1 MVLLLVALIVV
12 SFTALLSILYAGPRM
27 LLMPRRR
34 TPEFYL
40 QRYGFNHPSQIGL
53 RYVEKTL
60 ITIDGYKLKYWVI
73 DDPNCAKKIGSVIYL
88 HGITDSKVSGLNYA
102 RELTKLC
109 YKVYLI
115 DMRRHGDSEGEYCT
129 FGYYEKH
136 DVSALIDRIQADA
149 GESAGQE
156 LRHHGTDIILIGVSM
171 GAAIA
176 IQTAAIDR
184 RVTRVVAVA
193 PFYDLFS
200 IVLDHEMHRFGI
212 KSKLLLKLVL
222 MRAEKIAKFKTCE
235 VSPADDILKINV
247 PILIVHGTE
256 DKTVRIEYS
265 RRLKELNANARLL
278 VVPNAGHIDVLE
290 KGGKAYLEQLE
301 NFIKSA

>member
-1 MVLLLVALIVV
+1 MVLLLAALIVLFSV
-12 SFTALLSILYAGPRM
+12 TLISVLHFGPKI
-27 LLMPRRR
+27 LLMPDRR

-60 ITIDGYKLKYWVI
+60 TTIEGHKLKYWMI
-73 DDPNCAKKIGSVIYL
+73 DDPNCPKEIGSVIYL

-102 RELTKLC
+102 RELARLC

-115 DMRRHGDSEGEYCT
+115 DMRRHGDSEGDYCT
-129 FGYYEKH
+129 YGYHEKH
-136 DVSALIDRIQADA
+136 DVSALIDKI
-149 GESAGQE
+149 E
-156 LRHHGTDIILIGVSM
+156 LEYHGTDIILLGVSM

-184 RVTRVVAVA
+184 RVARVIAVA

-200 IVLDHEMHRFGI
+200 IVLDHQIRRFGI

-222 MRAEKIAKFKTCE
+222 MRAEKIANFKSSE
-235 VSPADDILKINV
+235 VSPADDIGKINV

-256 DKTVRIEYS
+256 DKTVRSEYS
-265 RRLKELNANARLL
+265 QRLKELNGNARLL

-290 KGGKAYLEQLE
+290 KGGKFYLEQLV